1 MCWKPFSPDVSGS
14 PGMPELSKAD
24 CPTSAGDQDKSSP
37 LFLPHHTHAGFGS
50 AQKLGSTKYAAVS
63 VSESPQN
70 TRWYAHSQLFAS
82 AAHSSVF
89 RNGQMLIE

>member
-1 MCWKPFSPDVSGS
+1 MRWKPFSPDVSGS

-37 LFLPHHTHAGFGS
+37 LLLPHHTHAGFGS

-70 TRWYAHSQLFAS
+70 TCWYAHSQLFAS
-82 AAHSSVF
+82 AATAAYSEM
-89 RNGQMLIE
+89 GKC